1 MDHINQARAVL
12 QPTDIGL
19 VLSYR
24 CSNACKHCVYN
35 CGPNWKDWISEADA
49 ANALGLI
56 KTAFPDAQVHITGGE
71 PFLNFPLLHSTVQ
84 FAAQLEIPVYV
95 ETNAAWAGDANTVKS
110 RFEQLHD
117 AGLQAVLI
125 SCSPFHAESIPLRRT
140 LMAIDQAITTFGIE
154 HVFVFL
160 AEWIDQIWRFG
171 DRTPVALQHYVD
183 SYGFEPA
190 GLLFWDGYSLIS
202 GGRAGYALGAY
213 TERLPAKEFQ
223 YLHCME
229 ELLYATHSHFDCYGN
244 YITGFC
250 SGISLGQWKEL
261 PAMRVAYQ
269 NRQYPELINMLLDGG
284 PFALFKFARGHGYQ
298 SLIKGYAGKCHLCT
312 DVRKFLVNSHGYAE
326 LTPRQF
332 YAMI

>member
-1 MDHINQARAVL
+1 MVNRPVL

-24 CSNACKHCVYN
+24 CTNACKHCVYN
-35 CGPNWKDWISEADA
+35 CGPYWKEWMPEVEA
-49 ANALGLI
+49 ANALGMI
-56 KTAFPDAQVHITGGE
+56 KTALPGAQVHITGGE
-71 PFLNFPLLHSTVQ
+71 PFLNFPLLLATTRI
-84 FAAQLEIPVYV
+84 AATLELPVYV
-95 ETNAAWAGDANTVKS
+95 ETNASWAVEPEIVKS
-110 RFEQLHD
+110 RFEELHE

-140 LMAIDQAITTFGIE
+140 LMAIDQAIMTFGME

-213 TERLPAKEFQ
+213 TERLPAHEFQ
-223 YLHCME
+223 QTNCRD
-229 ELLYATHSHFDCYGN
+229 ELLYASHSHFDCYGN
-244 YITGFC
+244 YISGFC
-250 SGISLGQWKEL
+250 AGISLGPWKNL
-261 PAMRVAYQ
+261 LTIAAAY
-269 NRQYPELINMLLDGG
+269 RQGEYPDIIRLLIEGG
-284 PFALFKFARGHGYQ
+284 PYALFEVASWHGYQ
-298 SLIKGYAGKCHLCT
+298 PLAKGYAGKCHLCT
-312 DVRKFLVNSHGYAE
+312 DVRKYLVHSHGFE
-326 LTPRQF
+326 LLQPRLF
-332 YAMI
+332 YEMI